1 MAVALSEKGA
11 EWARPSVSRQRS
23 SPIRSRREQ
32 FTGARPRSAT
42 SASAVV
48 NSRRG
53 ALLITEGPIHCLDD
67 RLPDLCPHVPLAQPH
82 EPVPV
87 EAFDLPHDLAQMYGV
102 NRPMLFGGE
111 EIKEEY
117 LIEALAA

>member
-1 MAVALSEKGA
+1 MGA
-11 EWARPSVSRQRS
+11 SLCQ
-23 SPIRSRREQ
+23 
-32 FTGARPRSAT
+32 SAT
-42 SASAVV
+42 QLADPLTPGAVHGGKAAQRDFRIGCREL
-48 NSRRG
+48 STG